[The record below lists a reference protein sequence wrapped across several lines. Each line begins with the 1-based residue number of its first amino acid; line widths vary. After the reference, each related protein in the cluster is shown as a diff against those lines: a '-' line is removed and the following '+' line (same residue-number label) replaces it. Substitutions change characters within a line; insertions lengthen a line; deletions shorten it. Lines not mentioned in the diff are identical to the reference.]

1 MEEVSRKLSAP
12 SCDVRRHDI
21 QKVLIEL
28 LGEGILKMGSEVVG
42 VEQEDGQ
49 ATVVLAVGGR
59 FTGGLVI
66 GCDGIRSVVRDYV
79 APHSK
84 LHYSGYGLWMACS
97 KASSTSC

>member
-1 MEEVSRKLSAP
+1 
-12 SCDVRRHDI
+12 
-21 QKVLIEL
+21 
-28 LGEGILKMGSEVVG
+28 MGPEVVG

-59 FTGGLVI
+59 FTGGRVI
-66 GCDGIRSVVRDYV
+66 GCDGIHSVVRDYV

-84 LHYSGYGLWMACS
+84 LDYSGYGGWMACS